1 MDVFRNRLAQVM
13 LEKDIKAAELAR
25 KINVSK
31 TTISK
36 YLSEDNRKHAFNI
49 VLKIAHVLD
58 VSPEWLGG
66 MTDERKPFYEP
77 SISEIYQKLSDDGQK
92 QLLDYASYL
101 LEKERS
107 EK

>member
-1 MDVFRNRLAQVM
+1 MDIFKERLAQVM
-13 LEKDIKAAELAR
+13 QEKGIKAATLAR
-25 KINVSK
+25 ETGVSK

-36 YLSEDNRKHAFNI
+36 YLSEDDRKHAFDI
-49 VLKIAHVLD
+49 VLKIARVLD
-58 VSPEWLGG
+58 ISPEWLGG

-77 SISEIYQKLSDDGQK
+77 SISEIYQQLSPDGQK

-101 LEKERS
+101 LEKEKM